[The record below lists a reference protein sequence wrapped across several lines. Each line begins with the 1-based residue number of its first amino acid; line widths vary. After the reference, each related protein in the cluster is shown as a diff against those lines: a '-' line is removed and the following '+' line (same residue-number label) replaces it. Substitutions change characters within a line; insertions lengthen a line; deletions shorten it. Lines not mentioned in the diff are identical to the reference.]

1 MSIKAAIFGG
11 TFNPFHIGH
20 YEMLKALCNDP
31 LFDIVYVMPDK
42 IPPHKICDFLAS
54 DEDRINM
61 CRLACE
67 DFAKSHLLLTE
78 FERKEKS
85 YTSDTVEILKSEFPN
100 TEFYITVG
108 SDMLETL
115 DTWHDYKKLF
125 SNASFVAFRRGN
137 DYERFNK
144 NVLKM
149 RAKGAIIK
157 VMNEEITEIS
167 SSQLRNSLS
176 PEFIP
181 EKIYDYI
188 KKKGIYNE
196 ASK

>member
-20 YEMLKALCNDP
+20 YEMLRALCNDP
-31 LFDIVYVMPDK
+31 FFDIVYVMPDK
-42 IPPHKICDFLAS
+42 IPPHKTCDFLAS

-61 CRLACE
+61 CKLALS
-67 DFAKSHLLLTE
+67 DFKKAHLLLTE
-78 FERKEKS
+78 FEREEKS
-85 YTSDTVEILKSEFPN
+85 YTSDTVEILKSRFPD
-100 TEFYITVG
+100 TEFFITVG

-137 DYERFNK
+137 DYERLNK
-144 NVLKM
+144 NLLKM
-149 RAKGAIIK
+149 REKGAIIR
-157 VMNEEITEIS
+157 VMSDEITEIS
-167 SSQLRNSLS
+167 SSQLRVCIS
-176 PEFIP
+176 PKFIP
-181 EKIYDYI
+181 EKIYEYI

>member
-42 IPPHKICDFLAS
+42 IPPHKTCDFLAS

-61 CRLACE
+61 CSIACD
-67 DFAKSHLLLTE
+67 DFKKAHLLLTE
-78 FERKEKS
+78 FEREDKS
-85 YTSDTVEILKSEFPN
+85 YTADTVEILKSRFPD
-100 TEFYITVG
+100 TDFFITVG

-125 SNASFVAFRRGN
+125 LNASFVAFRRGN
-137 DYERFNK
+137 DYENFNK

-149 RAKGAIIK
+149 REKGAIIK
-157 VMNEEITEIS
+157 VMDNEITEIS
-167 SSQLRNSLS
+167 STCLRDCLL

-181 EKIYDYI
+181 EKIYKYI
-188 KKKGIYNE
+188 RKKGIYNE
-196 ASK
+196 A

>member
-20 YEMLKALCNDP
+20 YEMLRALCNDP
-31 LFDIVYVMPDK
+31 FFDIVYVMPDK
-42 IPPHKICDFLAS
+42 IPPHKTCDFLAS

-61 CRLACE
+61 CKLALS
-67 DFAKSHLLLTE
+67 DFKKAHLLLTE
-78 FERKEKS
+78 FERDEKS
-85 YTSDTVEILKSEFPN
+85 YTSDTVEILKSRFPD

-125 SNASFVAFRRGN
+125 SNASFVAFRREN

-144 NVLKM
+144 NLLKM
-149 RAKGAIIK
+149 REKGAIIR
-157 VMNEEITEIS
+157 VMSDEITEIS
-167 SSQLRNSLS
+167 SSQLRACIS

-181 EKIYDYI
+181 EKIYEYI